1 MNLEIFLFA
10 AVKEGKAALQKI
22 ESSTLS
28 VDRILKR
35 CELLV
40 SCVSKIQPLLEDL
53 DNPEVNQ
60 ISTHMPDY
68 APSSPVR
75 KEVVSRKES
84 SKRLQS
90 MLQSHK

>member
-1 MNLEIFLFA
+1 MRVNLKIFLFA
-10 AVKEGKAALQKI
+10 AVKEGKAVLQKI

-40 SCVSKIQPLLEDL
+40 SCVGKIQPLLEDL
-53 DNPEVNQ
+53 DNPEANQ
-60 ISTHMPDY
+60 ISIHAPDS

-75 KEVVSRKES
+75 KEAVSRKES
-84 SKRLQS
+84 AKRIQS
-90 MLQSHK
+90 ML